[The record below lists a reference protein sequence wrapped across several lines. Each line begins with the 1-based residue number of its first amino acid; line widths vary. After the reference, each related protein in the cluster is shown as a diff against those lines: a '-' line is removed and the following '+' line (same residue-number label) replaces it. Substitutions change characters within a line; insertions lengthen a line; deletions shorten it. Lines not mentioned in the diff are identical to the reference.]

1 MGDRAPRAK
10 MPAEDRR
17 SFLLYAVVACAW
29 TWALWIPAL
38 VYSAR
43 TGAVLP
49 TLEAGFAAW
58 QGLEGAGLVYA
69 IMFQLAVYGP
79 FLAAAIVLATT
90 ARDRLGEWAA
100 SLVRFRAP
108 LRWWGFVAAWPVALG
123 ALVVV
128 ISWVFGRQAPT
139 FGEVPALSV
148 VLSMVAVQLVTS
160 GLEEPGWRGFGVPL
174 LQRTYDFESA
184 NWNLGLVWALW
195 HVPFMVYLNRQAPI
209 WMLPL
214 TLAGFTM
221 SIVAAG
227 YAHAWVYNATGSVPL
242 NITLHAWANVVNT
255 IVIMVQPSPLVPFAT
270 AGVAWALAA
279 WILWREK
286 RSPSVGRPA

>member
-1 MGDRAPRAK
+1 

-17 SFLLYAVVACAW
+17 SFLLYSVIACAW

-38 VYSAR
+38 IYSAK

-49 TLEAGFAAW
+49 TIDAGPAAW
-58 QGLEGAGLVYA
+58 QDLEGTALAFAV
-69 IMFQLAVYGP
+69 MFQLAVYGP
-79 FLAAAIVLATT
+79 FLAAAIVLITT
-90 ARDRLGEWAA
+90 RRDRLDEWGA

-108 LRWWGFVAAWPVALG
+108 IRWWAFVAAWPVVLG
-123 ALVVV
+123 VLVVA
-128 ISWVFGRQAPT
+128 ICWLLGRQAPE
-139 FGEVPALSV
+139 FGAMPAASV
-148 VLSMVAVQLVTS
+148 VLTMVLVQLATS

-174 LQRTYDFESA
+174 LQRTYDFENA
-184 NWNLGLVWALW
+184 NWYLGLVWALW

-214 TLAGFTM
+214 TLAGFAM
-221 SIVAAG
+221 SIIAMG
-227 YAHAWVYNATGSVPL
+227 YAQAWVYNATKSVPA
-242 NITLHAWANVVNT
+242 NVVLHAWANVVNT
-255 IVIMVQPSPLVPFAT
+255 VVIMVQPSPLVPFAT

-286 RSPSVGRPA
+286 RSTPEGLPA